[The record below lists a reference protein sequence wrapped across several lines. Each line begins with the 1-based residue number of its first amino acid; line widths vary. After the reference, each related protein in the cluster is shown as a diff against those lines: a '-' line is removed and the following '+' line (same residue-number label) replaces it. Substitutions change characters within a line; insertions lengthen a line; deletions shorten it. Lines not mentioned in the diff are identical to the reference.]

1 MTARGLRKGST
12 QADDGRL
19 PAALVVCEVS
29 SRAGVGDQPSLAGR
43 THNPPEDQI
52 DRCLA
57 VLPQQPEALHG
68 RDRRR
73 RDESHTTWKRAD
85 EPEKDAARS
94 ADRPRGQ
101 KSRNEKTKEAR
112 NKKDQQSKKER
123 IEPPPLRKN
132 KDKDVRPN
140 QEIPRRATEFH
151 QMRPAESSKVLRL
164 LALRPR
170 TNNRRLY
177 GTFTSMRRT

>member
-1 MTARGLRKGST
+1 MR
-12 QADDGRL
+12 
-19 PAALVVCEVS
+19 
-29 SRAGVGDQPSLAGR
+29 GVGGKPSLAGR

-52 DRCLA
+52 DRCFCLA
-57 VLPQQPEALHG
+57 VLPQQPEDLHV
-68 RDRRR
+68 RYRRR
-73 RDESHTTWKRAD
+73 RDESHTTWTRAD

>member
-1 MTARGLRKGST
+1 MR
-12 QADDGRL
+12 
-19 PAALVVCEVS
+19 
-29 SRAGVGDQPSLAGR
+29 GVGGKPSLAGR

-73 RDESHTTWKRAD
+73 RDESHTTWKQAD

-101 KSRNEKTKEAR
+101 NEKTKEAR
-112 NKKDQQSKKER
+112 NKKKKDQHKQSKKER

-132 KDKDVRPN
+132 RDKDIARP
-140 QEIPRRATEFH
+140 QTEDE
-151 QMRPAESSKVLRL
+151 QPQAMEPSPA
-164 LALRPR
+164 
-170 TNNRRLY
+170 
-177 GTFTSMRRT
+177 